1 MTTKEIKERIEQI
14 KERLFMLNMIDRQTS
29 EDRERISNLK
39 NELNEMEMALA
50 QNKRKEVK
58 KMTVKELIKELEQYD
73 GDMEVK
79 VTDDNQDEDLNDVD
93 SYDGYVVVRSI

>member
-14 KERLFMLNMIDRQTS
+14 KEKLFMLNMIDRQTS

-50 QNKRKEVK
+50 
-58 KMTVKELIKELEQYD
+58 
-73 GDMEVK
+73 
-79 VTDDNQDEDLNDVD
+79 
-93 SYDGYVVVRSI
+93 

>member
-1 MTTKEIKERIEQI
+1 
-14 KERLFMLNMIDRQTS
+14 MLNMIDRQTS

-79 VTDDNQDEDLNDVD
+79 VTDDNWDEDLNDVD